1 MSEITPVTH
10 TEKVVAGQVDA
21 VTHFEKVI
29 AKYGGGGGGGTSD
42 YSQLSNKPK
51 INNVELDG
59 NKSLADI
66 GAQPTIDGSHKVSAD
81 NIDDSTATNKFA
93 TVAQL
98 EQIETN
104 KNNISSFHK
113 ASGTDIYFQ
122 EDEPTGTIVQGS
134 YWISRS
140 GNKKYETSPN
150 LSNGEFSQGGIYDN
164 GGLNVLTNF
173 VRISVPVTA
182 GQTYSFSS
190 NKLIRTVYGYQG
202 RWDIPTSKTLILS
215 DDTPSESSYTFT
227 VPDNINNVGISLCN
241 ADSSAIVPS
250 DVQSFMF
257 NAGDTALPYEPYGV
271 IWH

>member
-1 MSEITPVTH
+1 MITLKGSSGIYEGPTIEEMYTDGIEVNTKFHELNTDKYYYYDGSDWVEIP
-10 TEKVVAGQVDA
+10 
-21 VTHFEKVI
+21 
-29 AKYGGGGGGGTSD
+29 GGGGGGGGFVPTED
-42 YSQLSNKPK
+42 QLAAMNSGATTEK
-51 INNVELDG
+51 IN
-59 NKSLADI
+59 
-66 GAQPTIDGSHKVSAD
+66 QID
-81 NIDDSTATNKFA
+81 
-93 TVAQL
+93 
-98 EQIETN
+98 TN

-150 LSNGEFSQGGIYDN
+150 LSNGVFSQGGIYDN

-202 RWDIPTSKTLILS
+202 RWDLPTSKTLILS
-215 DDTPSESSYTFT
+215 DDTPSESTYTFT
-227 VPDNINNVGISLCN
+227 VPDNMDNVGISLCN

-250 DVQSFMF
+250 DVQNFMF